1 MNLQPSVSLLLIIAT
16 VALSLIGLFGWQPLL
31 ERNLFRPYHFL
42 RRKQYATAVTSGFMH
57 ADVWHLLFNM
67 LTFYFFA
74 PSVERRI
81 GSAEFFILYFAGLLI
96 SHVGTWYKHRDNP
109 DYASVGASGAI
120 SAVLFA
126 SILYYPDQSLFI
138 LPFPVPIPAP
148 LFAIGYL
155 AYTWYSSRNPTGRI
169 NHDAHLGGAL
179 TGLAY
184 VAITEPRAYVYF
196 FRNLF

>member
-1 MNLQPSVSLLLIIAT
+1 MNLQLTVSHLIFIAT
-16 VALSLIGLFGWQPLL
+16 IALSLLGLFGWQPLL
-31 ERNLFRPYHFL
+31 ERNVFRPYYFL

-57 ADVWHLLFNM
+57 ADLWHLVFNM
-67 LTFYFFA
+67 VTFYFFA
-74 PSVERRI
+74 FDLERRI
-81 GSAEFFILYFAGLLI
+81 GGAKFFVLYFAGLLI
-96 SHVGTWYKHRDNP
+96 SHLGTWYKQRNNP

-126 SILYYPDQSLFI
+126 SILYNSGQSLMI
-138 LPFPVPIPAP
+138 FPIPVAIPAP

-155 AYTWYSSRNPTGRI
+155 AYTWYAARSERGRI

-179 TGLAY
+179 TGLAF
-184 VAITEPRAYVYF
+184 VAVTEPRAYVYF